1 MNGAST
7 PLPQLYKAGPFPG
20 RIDPWAEDDHFFHP
34 IHNQMIG
41 LLVIQLETRLFD
53 KGYLVG
59 RETSLQIAEGRIP
72 DVFVLRGNLP
82 RQHPRLDYE
91 LAAQEMLAEPGE
103 PIMDLPELD
112 ALHIH
117 DAKTGDLVTVVEIVS
132 PGNKINA
139 QDIFAYQERRSRL
152 FLEKGVNVV
161 EVDMTR
167 SNKRLVNHDR
177 TRQSPYHVAIFLA
190 GIGLRI
196 VSIPLET
203 SLSRIAL
210 PLRGEVTAM
219 ELQPAY
225 QNAYQQLTTAW
236 HIQHKTGYSES
247 ALPFSSL
254 LTDAQRQSAL
264 EAVKMWQEQLAH
276 IEK

>member
-7 PLPQLYKAGPFPG
+7 PLPQLYKTGHFPG
-20 RIDPWAEDDHFFHP
+20 RIAPWAEDDLFFHP
-34 IHNQMIG
+34 IHNRMIG
-41 LLVIQLETRLFD
+41 LLLEQLSDTLFAM
-53 KGYLVG
+53 GYIVG
-59 RETSLQIAEGRIP
+59 TETSLQIAEGCIP
-72 DVFVLRGNLP
+72 DVFVLRGDLP

-91 LAAQEMLAEPGE
+91 LAAREMLAEPGE
-103 PIMDLPELD
+103 PVTESPDLD

-139 QDIFAYQERRSRL
+139 QDIFAYQECRSRL

-167 SNKRLVNHDR
+167 SNKRLVHHIR
-177 TRQSPYHVAIFLA
+177 TQQSPYHVAIFLA

-196 VSIPLET
+196 VSIPLES

-236 HIQHKTGYSES
+236 HIQHKTGYAES

-254 LTDAQRQSAL
+254 LTDIQRQNAL
-264 EAVKMWQEQLAH
+264 KAVKTWQKQLAT
-276 IEK
+276 E